1 MMNCSLRHAVVSS
14 RWSYVGRVVRGE
26 SQSAE
31 RLSYVGD
38 VAPRLAYLWT
48 SVRKQRECGE
58 CSFCGTALKVCRP
71 GETDVTIPAT
81 FYSLSCCQTNVSGF
95 ANMPTTIPDTDD
107 SPSSQIIVNI
117 SCYKFVELDRLPER
131 KTAIRRRAAELNL
144 KGTVLLSKEGIN
156 LFVAGPQ
163 QSIRDFVEFLREDPA
178 FCDLQPKE
186 SVNEYPPFNRM
197 LVKIKQE
204 IIAFGIEGVAP
215 MVRTSPKLSA
225 VELRKWLDEGRKVHL
240 LDTRNDYEYDLGTF
254 DNAIKLGLDHFREFP
269 EAIKRLPEALRDEP
283 IVMFCTGGIRC
294 EKAGP
299 FMEMAGFRNVYQL
312 DGGILKYFEEV
323 GGDHYHGE
331 CFVFDQRVAVDP
343 SLKETPTTQ
352 CYVCQAVVTSE
363 QQQMPQYA
371 AGKSCP
377 ACFRDDAQQM
387 ADIIALRQQQIQAA
401 TTPLPGSTPWLN
413 RRPLNVPQRCA
424 GMTLL
429 DFVSDLHPQIER
441 SEWLHRIESSVI
453 VPAESARRRRRPMQL
468 AESLPL
474 SPLRIVRE
482 GERFDQL
489 QPHSVEPDVNA
500 EIRVLHEDDEFV
512 ILSKPAP
519 LPIHE
524 CGRFHRNTLRYMLNQ
539 VYFPQRP
546 HLVHRLDANTS
557 GVMVLCKRK
566 RIASIVQKQFE
577 NRTVKKSY
585 LARVFGHPQR
595 NAFSCDAALSREP
608 DQGGIR
614 SLDLQGDHASTD
626 FEVIEQ
632 FSDGTSLIRCFPRT
646 GRTNQIRIHLWSLG
660 FPVCGDPAYLPG
672 GKLGINRTL
681 LPTEPVMC
689 LHAESIAF
697 SGPDQEMLQFS
708 DLAPAWADAALRG

>member
-1 MMNCSLRHAVVSS
+1 LKT
-14 RWSYVGRVVRGE
+14 GE
-26 SQSAE
+26 
-31 RLSYVGD
+31 Y
-38 VAPRLAYLWT
+38 
-48 SVRKQRECGE
+48 
-58 CSFCGTALKVCRP
+58 SFCGTGLKVCFH
-71 GETDVTIPAT
+71 GETDVTIPLA
-81 FYSLSCCQTNVSGF
+81 FHALSCRQTNVFGF
-95 ANMPTTIPDTDD
+95 ATMPSIIPDSKH
-107 SPSSQIIVNI
+107 SPASQVIINI
-117 SCYKFVELDRLPER
+117 SCYKFVELDQLLER
-131 KTAIRRRAAELNL
+131 KTAIRRRAVELNL
-144 KGTVLLSKEGIN
+144 KGTVLLSQEGIN

-163 QSIRDFVEFLREDPA
+163 LSIRDFVAFLREDSA

-186 SVNEYPPFNRM
+186 SINEYQPYNRM
-197 LVKIKQE
+197 LVKIKRE

-225 VELRKWLDEGRKVHL
+225 VELRRWLDEGRKVHL

-269 EAIKRLPEALRDEP
+269 DAIARLPEGLKDEP

-343 SLKETPTTQ
+343 ALKETPTTQ

-363 QQQMPQYA
+363 QQQSLQYV

-387 ADIIALRQQQIQAA
+387 ADIIGLRQQQIQTI
-401 TTPLPGSTPWLN
+401 TTPLPGSIPWLN

-429 DFVSDLHPQIER
+429 DFVSDLHPQIAR
-441 SEWLHRIESSVI
+441 SEWQHRIESGSI
-453 VPAESARRRRRPMQL
+453 EPAESARRRRRPKHVP
-468 AESLPL
+468 ESVPL
-474 SPLRIVRE
+474 SPTRVVRE

-489 QPHSVEPDVNA
+489 QPHSIEPDVNA
-500 EIRVLHEDDEFV
+500 DIRILHEDDEFV

-524 CGRFHRNTLRYMLNQ
+524 CGRFHRNTLRYILNL

-546 HLVHRLDANTS
+546 HIVHRLDANTS

-566 RIASIVQKQFE
+566 RIASILQKQFE
-577 NRTVKKSY
+577 NRTVRKSY
-585 LARVFGHPQR
+585 LARVYGHPQR
-595 NAFSCDAALSREP
+595 DAFSCDAALSREP
-608 DQGGIR
+608 EHGGVRILDPHGDQA
-614 SLDLQGDHASTD
+614 QTD
-626 FEVIEQ
+626 FDVVER
-632 FSDGTSLIRCFPRT
+632 FSDGTSLIRCFPKT
-646 GRTNQIRIHLWSLG
+646 GRTNQIRAHLWSLS
-660 FPVCGDPAYLPG
+660 FPICGDPAYLQENKSG
-672 GKLGINRTL
+672 SNRTL
-681 LPTEPVMC
+681 LPTEPMMC

-697 SGPDQEMLQFS
+697 SGPDREMLQFS
-708 DLAPAWADAALRG
+708 DRIPAWGTEDSLDSFPGALPQPDAGPARWA